1 MKRFCKFGSLL
12 AGGALSVLTAQS
24 AEAAAT
30 SIQNVELNATK
41 TGMELLLSTK
51 DGDTPEFFAVNRDNV
66 LQADI
71 PNAQLTLPRTKT
83 YTKQNPTPTIKSIR
97 LETLDDN
104 TVRLTIQGA
113 ENAPVADL
121 QQVDGQ
127 GLLVSLD
134 TRPNAIPQ
142 PSQLPETLETF
153 TDGALLPTY
162 MAQAEPDAPEIESP
176 DAPEVES
183 PDAPDVLVPNPEV
196 IIDGT
201 PVTAPTLNGAP
212 PFLPQAVPPPVGDIA
227 VAEVDPG
234 LDVIDLGTAERVRR
248 LVLRDAT
255 AREVLTLL
263 ARTANL
269 NLAFADAS
277 AGEGAVGADV
287 LVSIDIE
294 DEPVQNVFNYVLQIS
309 GLEANRVGRTIFV
322 GPRLPQSAR
331 NLTVRSVRLNQVDVA
346 SAVNF
351 LVFMGAESAFA
362 DEQEIETVE
371 STIDVGEEVEQV
383 ERTELETSVEVLRA
397 DFSDSLP
404 LLRVLQVIGD
414 ARTGSVTLV
423 GTPRQV
429 EIATSQLVQLDL
441 RRRQVAINLR
451 VVDVNLSAIEDS
463 GASFSFGV
471 NDTFVNQSEG
481 VLGIAFNNA
490 LNPFE
495 IARSFVAELNASI
508 ENGNSKIITDPTL
521 IVQEGQDASVNL
533 VEEVINESVT
543 NAVISDSGVVTNER
557 DVELVEV
564 GLTLAINVDRIDD
577 NGFIALSVAPTI
589 SAPGAQIDLGDDD
602 FVIPISRRALSS
614 GQVRVRDGQ
623 TLVLSGIIQDTDSTS
638 VTKVPILGDLPIIGA
653 LFRDTNTTNE
663 RQELIV
669 LLTPQILDDSDASI
683 YGYSYTPGEDVRELL
698 GEDE

>member
-51 DGDTPEFFAVNRDNV
+51 DGGTPEFFAVNRDNV

-71 PNAQLTLPRTKT
+71 PNAQLALPRTKT

-121 QQVDGQ
+121 QKVDGQ

-153 TDGALLPTY
+153 TDEALLPTRI
-162 MAQAEPDAPEIESP
+162 AQADPDAPEVESP
-176 DAPEVES
+176 DAPEVEP

-371 STIDVGEEVEQV
+371 STIEVGEEVEQI
-383 ERTELETSVEVLRA
+383 ERTELETSVEILRA
-397 DFSDSLP
+397 DYQDSLP
-404 LLRVLQVIGD
+404 LLRGLQVIGD
-414 ARTGSVTLV
+414 ARTSSITLV

-429 EIATSQLVQLDL
+429 EIATTQLVQLDL

-451 VVDVNLSAIEDS
+451 VIDVNLSALERFDT
-463 GASFSFGV
+463 SFSFGV
-471 NDTFVNQSEG
+471 DDTFVSQGNG
-481 VLGIAFNNA
+481 LLTLAFNQNPLNLARNFIAA
-490 LNPFE
+490 LE
-495 IARSFVAELNASI
+495 ATIT
-508 ENGNSKIITDPTL
+508 NGNSKIITDPTL
-521 IVQEGQDASVNL
+521 IVQEGQDASINL
-533 VEEVINESVT
+533 VEEVINTSTT
-543 NAVISDSGVVTNER
+543 NLATLGDSDEVVLER
-557 DVELVEV
+557 EVELVDV
-564 GLTLAINVDRIDD
+564 GLTLAVNIDRIDD
-577 NGFIALSVAPTI
+577 NGFVSLSVAPTI
-589 SAPGAQIDLGDDD
+589 SSPGAQINIGDDD
-602 FVIPISRRALSS
+602 FVIPIARRALSS
-614 GQVRVRDGQ
+614 GQIRVRDGQ
-623 TLVLSGIIQDTDSTS
+623 TLVLSGIIQDTDLTTVS
-638 VTKVPILGDLPIIGA
+638 KVPILGDLPIIGA
-653 LFRDTNTTNE
+653 LFRDTNTTNQ

-698 GEDE
+698 GNDE

>member
-1 MKRFCKFGSLL
+1 M

-30 SIQNVELNATK
+30 AIQNVELNTTK
-41 TGMELLLSTK
+41 TGMELRLSTK
-51 DGDTPEFFAVNRDNV
+51 GGDTPQIFAVSRDNV

-71 PNAQLTLPRTKT
+71 TNAQLALPSSKN
-83 YTKQNPTPTIKSIR
+83 YSKQNPDPAIKSIQV
-97 LETLDDN
+97 EALDDN
-104 TVRLTIQGA
+104 TVRLTIKGTDK
-113 ENAPVADL
+113 APIANLEKVN
-121 QQVDGQ
+121 GQ

-134 TRPNAIPQ
+134 TRPNATPQ
-142 PSQLPETLETF
+142 PSELPETIETI
-153 TDGALLPTY
+153 TDESLLPTHL
-162 MAQAEPDAPEIESP
+162 AQAETDT
-176 DAPEVES
+176 
-183 PDAPDVLVPNPEV
+183 PDVLVPNPEV

-227 VAEVDPG
+227 VSEINSA
-234 LDVIDLGTAERVRR
+234 LDVIDLGTAERVPR

-255 AREVLTLL
+255 AREALSLL
-263 ARTANL
+263 ARAAGL
-269 NLAFADAS
+269 NLAFTEAGGGEDSAAADTK
-277 AGEGAVGADV
+277 VT
-287 LVSIDIE
+287 LDIE

-351 LVFMGAESAFA
+351 LVFMGAESAFT
-362 DEQEIETVE
+362 DIQEIETVE
-371 STIDVGEEVEQV
+371 STIDVGEEVEQI

-397 DFSDSLP
+397 DYADSP
-404 LLRVLQVIGD
+404 SLLRGLQVIGD
-414 ARTGSVTLV
+414 ARTSSVTLV
-423 GTPRQV
+423 GSPRQV
-429 EIATSQLVQLDL
+429 EIATTQLVQLDL

-451 VVDVNLSAIEDS
+451 VVDVNLSAIEDFD
-463 GASFSFGV
+463 ASFSFGV
-471 NDTFVNQSEG
+471 NDSFVNQDNG
-481 VLGIAFNNA
+481 VLGLAFDST
-490 LNPFE
+490 NPFN
-495 IARSFVAELNASI
+495 IARSFVAQLNASI
-508 ENGNSKIITDPTL
+508 VNGNSKIITDPTL

-543 NAVISDSGVVTNER
+543 NAVISDSGIVTNER
-557 DVELVEV
+557 EVELVDV

-577 NGFIALSVAPTI
+577 NGFVSLSVAPTI
-589 SAPGAQIDLGDDD
+589 SAPGAQFDLGGDD
-602 FVIPISRRALSS
+602 FVIPISTRALSS
-614 GQVRVRDGQ
+614 GQIRVRDGQ
-623 TLVLSGIIQDTDSTS
+623 TLVLSGIIQDTDVAS

-669 LLTPQILDDSDASI
+669 LLTPQILDDSDESI